1 MQILLDSAAAQEE
14 GEAPT
19 VIDMQRMDMQEAK
32 GECKGEPLY
41 KRPSPRMGE
50 GEPLHKR
57 TDMNQELKG
66 FDMVAVPSA
75 SPKTLELRYWQRLKP
90 IHWKTVALLSVCLV
104 LACLEYALALKG
116 DPTVTQARL
125 EGFQNT
131 WWTSSLVL
139 CPSNMEYRIADALV
153 PTFFK
158 LGFTP
163 NSIVVLNCCIRGWL
177 MRCYA
182 SYRYKMLL
190 LLLTVVQVLDA
201 ADGELARRY
210 GMTSELGAVIDHTT
224 DNIFS
229 VLFMSYT
236 VYLMACHKGVRSYA
250 VYSYSATFVFMCF
263 LAPHYEKA
271 METHVP
277 YQECSIF
284 AVLGMYQCLNMLYIE
299 WFLTIFASYLTDWVP
314 HQSVD

>member
-116 DPTVTQARL
+116 DPTVTQDSRTRGGRHRWFFA
-125 EGFQNT
+125 QAT
-131 WWTSSLVL
+131 WSTALQMHSSPPSSSLVL
-139 CPSNMEYRIADALV
+139 HP
-153 PTFFK
+153 
-158 LGFTP
+158 
-163 NSIVVLNCCIRGWL
+163 IRLW
-177 MRCYA
+177 Y
-182 SYRYKMLL
+182 
-190 LLLTVVQVLDA
+190 
-201 ADGELARRY
+201 
-210 GMTSELGAVIDHTT
+210 
-224 DNIFS
+224 
-229 VLFMSYT
+229 
-236 VYLMACHKGVRSYA
+236 
-250 VYSYSATFVFMCF
+250 
-263 LAPHYEKA
+263 
-271 METHVP
+271 
-277 YQECSIF
+277 
-284 AVLGMYQCLNMLYIE
+284 
-299 WFLTIFASYLTDWVP
+299 
-314 HQSVD
+314 